1 MSNSTLIVEDH
12 PLYGNALNQAMQM
25 IAGDVSMLAK
35 SAEEGL
41 SLAKAHPQ
49 LQLVLIDPGLPGLSG
64 AEAIAAFCQS
74 CPQAAVAAISASES
88 RHEVMAAFRAGARAF
103 ISKAVSTEILIQTI
117 KRILAGD
124 IREPE
129 WIKPSANLPIREN
142 ALPSLSDRKKEI
154 LRLLIQGH
162 PNKEIA
168 LQLGLAEVTVK
179 LHVSSILKMLRVSNR
194 TQAVLTARRL
204 GIAG

>member
-1 MSNSTLIVEDH
+1 MNNSVLIVEDH
-12 PLYGNALNQAMQM
+12 PLYGDALNRAIQM
-25 IAGDVSMLAK
+25 ILGDVGMLAK

-41 SLAKAHPQ
+41 NLAKTSVW
-49 LQLVLIDPGLPGLSG
+49 LRLVLIDPGLPGLSG

-74 CPQAAVAAISASES
+74 CPKAAIAVISASDS

-103 ISKAVSTEILIQTI
+103 ISKAASTDLLMQTI

-124 IREPE
+124 MQGPE
-129 WIKPSANLPIREN
+129 WIKPSANLPIHDN
-142 ALPSLSDRKKEI
+142 PLSSLSQRKKEI

-179 LHVSSILKMLRVSNR
+179 LHVSSILKILRVNNR

-204 GIAG
+204 GIA

>member
-1 MSNSTLIVEDH
+1 MNNSVLIVEDH
-12 PLYGNALNQAMQM
+12 PLYGDALNQAIQM
-25 IAGDVSMLAK
+25 ILGDVGMLAK

-41 SLAKAHPQ
+41 NLAKASAQ
-49 LQLVLIDPGLPGLSG
+49 LRLVLIDPGLPGLNG
-64 AEAIAAFCQS
+64 AEAIATFCQS
-74 CPQAAVAAISASES
+74 FPQAAVAVISASES

-103 ISKAVSTEILIQTI
+103 ISKAASTELLMQAIR
-117 KRILAGD
+117 RILAGD
-124 IREPE
+124 MQRPE
-129 WIKPSANLPIREN
+129 WIKPSANLPIHDN
-142 ALPSLSDRKKEI
+142 SLPSLSQRKKEI

-179 LHVSSILKMLRVSNR
+179 LHVSSILKTLRVNNR

-204 GIAG
+204 GIA